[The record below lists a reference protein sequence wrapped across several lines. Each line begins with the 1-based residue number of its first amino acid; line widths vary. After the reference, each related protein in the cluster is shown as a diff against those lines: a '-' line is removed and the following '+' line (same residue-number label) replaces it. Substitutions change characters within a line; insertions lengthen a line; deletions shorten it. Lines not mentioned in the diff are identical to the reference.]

1 MRKKNKI
8 LFIYNKDKGGGAE
21 DVMSN
26 LFSRFQKDHDN
37 IDKFLTHQK
46 NNKVVSILI
55 KFRIVRI
62 LVSISSLIKY
72 CVFYKTRVISA
83 LHEENLVAC
92 ILFNRPILTVHNS
105 EMPQGIKYLFIYILY
120 QYLAPFKKAR
130 VICVSRG
137 LLNMYRTKF
146 TNCSCELIYNGI
158 DILDKDINISECSDK
173 VLMIGRFVNQKNHI
187 TGIKIFQE
195 AFKYNNN
202 LSMTIV
208 GEGPLLS
215 DYIEYINNHKL
226 QDKIKILGWSD
237 NIELIYRTHN
247 VLLFPSKFE
256 GFGNVLVEA
265 LYCGLS
271 VVASDCNWGPREI
284 LSSYPPDGVTSE
296 FATNFEIGSLI
307 NINHNLSIETIQKS
321 AQVLLKYN
329 QKSKAKVRD
338 AFQNQVHH
346 YTVNTCYQKYDNILN
361 RI

>member
-8 LFIYNKDKGGGAE
+8 LFIYNKNKGGGAE

-26 LFSRFQKDHDN
+26 LFSRFEKDHDN
-37 IDKFLTHQK
+37 LDKYLTHQK
-46 NNKVVSILI
+46 NNKIISLLI

-62 LVSISSLIKY
+62 LVSIFSLIKY
-72 CVFYKTRVISA
+72 CIFYKTRVISA

-105 EMPQGIKYLFIYILY
+105 EMPKGIKYLFVYILY

-130 VICVSRG
+130 VICVSKG
-137 LLNMYRTKF
+137 LLNMYREKF

-158 DILDKDINISECSDK
+158 DILDKDIKVNECSDK

-195 AFKYNNN
+195 AYKYNNN

-208 GEGPLLS
+208 GEGPLLA
-215 DYIEYINNHKL
+215 DYIEYINNNKL
-226 QDKIKILGWSD
+226 QDKIKIIGWTE
-237 NIELIYRTHN
+237 NIELIYRAHN

-271 VVASDCNWGPREI
+271 VVASDCDWGPREI
-284 LSSYPPDGVTSE
+284 LSSYPTDGTISE
-296 FATNFEIGSLI
+296 FTTNFEIGTLI
-307 NINHNLSIETIQKS
+307 NINYNFSTETIQTS
-321 AQVLLKYN
+321 AQALLKYN
-329 QKSKAKVRD
+329 QKSKAKVKD
-338 AFQNQVHH
+338 AFQNHIHQ
-346 YTVNTCYQKYDNILN
+346 YTVNTCYQKYDYILN
-361 RI
+361 HT